1 MSRRPYRPEMPDDL
15 AAAVRALRACREAMI
30 GISNRVRMNGPVSQQ
45 AHVVLAA
52 IDALAAELTGD
63 REYFW
68 SIGSGA
74 TEGQCKAK
82 DEKAARERGE
92 IPWRK

>member
-1 MSRRPYRPEMPDDL
+1 MSRRPYRPEMPDDP
-15 AAAVRALRACREAMI
+15 AAAVRSLRACRDVMI
-30 GISNRVRMNGPVSQQ
+30 GISNRVRINGPVYQQ
-45 AHVVLAA
+45 AHLVLTA
-52 IDALAAELTGD
+52 IDALVTELTGD

-74 TEGQCKAK
+74 TPDQCKAQE
-82 DEKAARERGE
+82 EKAARERGG